1 MIPSETL
8 ERFILDVA
16 AQLPGADIFEA
27 HFFTPRRVG
36 GVESGVAVVAARLPV
51 VEPEA
56 EPVLEPDAGVDVA
69 PEDESVGAE
78 AETPVDAEV
87 DVPEE
92 ADAEMPDEAAADE
105 SPYAPEVEDAPAPE
119 LPQRYTV
126 FSATY
131 RHTLK
136 GPERGRW
143 EVTVKAEAD
152 APLVTVD
159 AVVRGVQRRAED
171 AEEVDRMTG
180 DEIRAVVDARQART
194 EGAAEPVRVS

>member
-51 VEPEA
+51 VEPE
-56 EPVLEPDAGVDVA
+56 PDAGPEIDLESA
-69 PEDESVGAE
+69 PEGEPVGGEVGEAVEAE
-78 AETPVDAEV
+78 AAEADVEAEV
-87 DVPEE
+87 EVPVEFS
-92 ADAEMPDEAAADE
+92 ADE
-105 SPYAPEVEDAPAPE
+105 SPYAPEFEDEPAPE
-119 LPQRYTV
+119 HPQRYTV

-171 AEEVDRMTG
+171 AEGVDRMTG
-180 DEIRAVVDARQART
+180 DEIRAVVDARQARP

>member
-51 VEPEA
+51 VEPGPE
-56 EPVLEPDAGVDVA
+56 DAG
-69 PEDESVGAE
+69 
-78 AETPVDAEV
+78 AETPV
-87 DVPEE
+87 EE
-92 ADAEMPDEAAADE
+92 AGAEAAVEAAGDE
-105 SPYAPEVEDAPAPE
+105 SPYAPESGDEPAPE

-143 EVTVKAEAD
+143 EVAVKAEAD

-180 DEIRAVVDARQART
+180 DDIRAIVLAHQP
-194 EGAAEPVRVS
+194 AAG